1 MREIMCFL
9 KGEEYLRKGLALD
22 PLDINSRLLLV
33 QVQLMKV
40 NRGML
45 CCSSL
50 ATLSHYENTIIKLL
64 FCFINVS
71 FITGRSGDG
80 LVSYGTP
87 NREVWVRAMAWSLM
101 TL

>member
-1 MREIMCFL
+1 MFSLGGRVPEERISIGSTGHQQPSSARSSSAYE
-9 KGEEYLRKGLALD
+9 GEPRHAL
-22 PLDINSRLLLV
+22 LFFSCNV
-33 QVQLMKV
+33 
-40 NRGML
+40 
-45 CCSSL
+45 
-50 ATLSHYENTIIKLL
+50 LSHYENTIIKLL

-80 LVSYGTP
+80 LVSYRTP